1 MNMHQQA
8 KIIVVVPSYNE
19 GAVIG
24 GVVRE
29 LKAMYEHVVV
39 IDDGSTDQTR
49 EVAEREGATLLVHLI
64 NRGQGAALKTGIEYA
79 LQAGADIIVTYDSDG
94 QHKPED
100 IQKLI
105 RPIINGECEVTLGS
119 RFIEKQTN
127 DQVPALRRMLL
138 RCAVVYT
145 QLTTGLPLTDTH
157 NGLRAFSK
165 DAAKKIHF
173 QQERMAHASE
183 ILEEIGRKKIPY
195 REVPVNIFYSPYSI
209 QKGQKFS
216 DFVKILFKLIIY
228 KIK

>member
-49 EVAEREGATLLVHLI
+49 EVAEREGATLLVHLS

>member
-1 MNMHQQA
+1 
-8 KIIVVVPSYNE
+8 
-19 GAVIG
+19 
-24 GVVRE
+24 VVRE